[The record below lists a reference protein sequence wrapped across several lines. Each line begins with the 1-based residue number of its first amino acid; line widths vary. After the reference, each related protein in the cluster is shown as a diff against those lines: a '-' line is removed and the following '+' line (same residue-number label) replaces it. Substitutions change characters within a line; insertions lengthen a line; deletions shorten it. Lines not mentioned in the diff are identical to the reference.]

1 MPNTARK
8 STGAN
13 KVIERRQESKLVSFD
28 QNDRKQLQQI
38 YETVNFLKDE
48 IKYLKSELECSN
60 LNLAIVKTENAKLK
74 QALNLTNFKVDNLEQ
89 YGRREILRIYNIPE
103 SDSNRDDGESQ
114 MINVAKALNVRL
126 DQNDI

>member
-48 IKYLKSELECSN
+48 IKY
-60 LNLAIVKTENAKLK
+60 
-74 QALNLTNFKVDNLEQ
+74 
-89 YGRREILRIYNIPE
+89 P
-103 SDSNRDDGESQ
+103 
-114 MINVAKALNVRL
+114 
-126 DQNDI
+126 